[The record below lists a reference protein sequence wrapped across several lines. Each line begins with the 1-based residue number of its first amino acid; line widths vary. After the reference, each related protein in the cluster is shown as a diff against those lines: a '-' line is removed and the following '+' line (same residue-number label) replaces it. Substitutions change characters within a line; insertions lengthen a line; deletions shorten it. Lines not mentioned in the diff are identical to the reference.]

1 MSHNLLRLIALLQIL
16 LLFLGQRLAPHLQRF
31 VHPLDA
37 AEANDRTRDAL
48 VDPRKRDVAHLPA
61 TLRGNLFHASDDL
74 QIDLVFVLRSCR
86 ALRITACGGWTC
98 EVAAREGRPLRR
110 MVSRKRVF

>member
-1 MSHNLLRLIALLQIL
+1 MSHNLLRLVALLQVL
-16 LLFLGQRLAPHLQRF
+16 LLFLGQRLTPYFQRF

-48 VDPRKRDVAHLPA
+48 IDPRQRHVAHLPA

-74 QIDLVFVLRSCR
+74 QIDLVFVLRSCGT
-86 ALRITACGGWTC
+86 LRVAACGGGTC